1 VRQLG
6 SHRCTRKLDIVG
18 MLAARQAE
26 ATIQTMVHNDDDN
39 GAQSFAS
46 NESTPVFEKI
56 GDGVVVCVDG
66 YEVEW
71 GDYVDGISDESRVLG
86 FWSANGW
93 GSESVEAYLVAPSII
108 VISHDSD
115 GDTGQTLHENV
126 ANVGKFALD
135 RFSNNEMTIAIAADV
150 YGPLFDGNTFLPTP
164 RLPMTVWEEGPF
176 ADGNDGEEDPQLFW
190 GGCTGAMNVVFEEFR
205 RRVDAGKY
213 PIVSELKNVGSEAW
227 RRWAVGLLTAKPLE
241 DGVLAD
247 GYPLVRDANLLANL
261 STEKLLE
268 IAAGSLARL
277 RG

>member
-1 VRQLG
+1 
-6 SHRCTRKLDIVG
+6 

-26 ATIQTMVHNDDDN
+26 VTIQNMVHNDDVDN
-39 GAQSFAS
+39 EAQSFTS
-46 NESTPVFEKI
+46 DESTPVFEEI
-56 GDGVVVCVDG
+56 GDGVVVYVDG
-66 YEVEW
+66 YEIEW

-93 GSESVEAYLVAPSII
+93 GAESVEAYLVAPGTVVVSY
-108 VISHDSD
+108 VSD
-115 GDTGQTLHENV
+115 GDMGQTLHENV

-135 RFSNNEMTIAIAADV
+135 RFSNDEMTIAIATAV
-150 YGPLFDGNTFLPTP
+150 YGPLFDGNTSLPTP

-190 GGCTGAMNVVFEEFR
+190 GGCTGAMDVVFEEFR

-213 PIVSELKNVGSEAW
+213 PMVSELKNVGSEAW
-227 RRWAVGLLTAKPLE
+227 RRWAVGLLTAKPLK

-247 GYPLVRDANLLANL
+247 GYPLAGDANLLANL

-268 IAAGSLARL
+268 IATSSLVRL
-277 RG
+277 RV